1 MAGLSSPKAAA
12 PPGGDSRPVSPPDL
26 PHHPTTPPP
35 RRCSPR
41 LCCAW
46 LPVIRLRSAARH
58 LGLVSMRFLFVFYF
72 ILFYFYFI
80 FLFFTFSFAV
90 LLPLPPGRGAG
101 GGRGGLDALL
111 APDGQS
117 TPSPS
122 PWCCAA
128 RRRYPAHTP
137 AVLPV
142 GVSGGGVGARQ
153 PPLPVAPCVC
163 PERAASGSASG
174 LGAAQVDGRAV
185 GWAARPLSVGVWG
198 ERRPDGCLRLPEP
211 RSGSARGAHCPAL
224 PTQRRSGGAAV
235 PQGRPRPAVRR
246 GEGRAGMPAA
256 FGAVLCAR

>member
-1 MAGLSSPKAAA
+1 MASSY
-12 PPGGDSRPVSPPDL
+12 
-26 PHHPTTPPP
+26 PPP
-35 RRCSPR
+35 LGRTAFGFGFNAVFICILFYLILFLFYFSIFYLFFRGS
-41 LCCAW
+41 AA
-46 LPVIRLRSAARH
+46 SAAR
-58 LGLVSMRFLFVFYF
+58 S
-72 ILFYFYFI
+72 
-80 FLFFTFSFAV
+80 
-90 LLPLPPGRGAG
+90 GRWG
-101 GGRGGLDALL
+101 GSGGGLDALL

>member
-1 MAGLSSPKAAA
+1 M
-12 PPGGDSRPVSPPDL
+12 
-26 PHHPTTPPP
+26 
-35 RRCSPR
+35 
-41 LCCAW
+41 
-46 LPVIRLRSAARH
+46 
-58 LGLVSMRFLFVFYF
+58 YF
-72 ILFYFYFI
+72 ILSYFI
-80 FLFFTFSFAV
+80 FILFFYF
-90 LLPLPPGRGAG
+90 LPFLSRFCCLCRPVGALG
-101 GGRGGLDALL
+101 GVGGGLDALL

-174 LGAAQVDGRAV
+174 LGAAQVGGRAV

>member
-1 MAGLSSPKAAA
+1 MLEIKHILSYF
-12 PPGGDSRPVSPPDL
+12 
-26 PHHPTTPPP
+26 
-35 RRCSPR
+35 
-41 LCCAW
+41 
-46 LPVIRLRSAARH
+46 I
-58 LGLVSMRFLFVFYF
+58 F
-72 ILFYFYFI
+72 ILFFYFLP
-80 FLFFTFSFAV
+80 FLSRFCCLCRPV
-90 LLPLPPGRGAG
+90 GALGGVG
-101 GGRGGLDALL
+101 GGRM
-111 APDGQS
+111 
-117 TPSPS
+117 PSWLPMGR
-122 PWCCAA
+122 A
-128 RRRYPAHTP
+128 RRAPPRGAALPGGVIPPRTP

-153 PPLPVAPCVC
+153 PPLPVTPCVC

-185 GWAARPLSVGVWG
+185 GWAVRPLSVGVWG

-211 RSGSARGAHCPAL
+211 RSGSARGTHCPAL